1 MTGKAFHILWICIAL
16 LFSCNSESSAPN
28 RDNVTLKKLEYL
40 ALPSR
45 IGERPQTS
53 KDIPHVQIGVS
64 LVPEVHDEMILQI
77 YSIPGVEDQVSVL
90 TSWRALWLN
99 DTLRINVPEAIIDGR
114 EFAHIHGD
122 GSLHIFL
129 EPVRADQAVE
139 AGWAD
144 HHPFAVQSQEGWDG
158 FVLLYTPQTFDE
170 LDVITQLIID
180 GYNYVTG
187 SFYEKEN

>member
-28 RDNVTLKKLEYL
+28 RDNFTLKKLEYL

-99 DTLRINVPEAIIDGR
+99 DTLRINVPEAIIDRR
-114 EFAHIHGD
+114 EFAHIHDD

>member
-28 RDNVTLKKLEYL
+28 RDNFTLKKLEYL

-45 IGERPQTS
+45 IGQRPQTS

>member
-1 MTGKAFHILWICIAL
+1 MTGKAFHSLWICIAL

-28 RDNVTLKKLEYL
+28 RDNVTLKRLEYL

-144 HHPFAVQSQEGWDG
+144 HHPFAVQNQEGWDG